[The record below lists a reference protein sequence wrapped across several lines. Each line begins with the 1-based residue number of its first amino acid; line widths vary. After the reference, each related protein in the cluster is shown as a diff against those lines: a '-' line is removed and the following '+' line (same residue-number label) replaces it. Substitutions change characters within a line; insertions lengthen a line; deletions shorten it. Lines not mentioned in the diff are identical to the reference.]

1 MSDFLDYYKNAEQ
14 KRAITEEEKL
24 ELHKKHK
31 LISARRHQLEEAD
44 TFYTGDDDDI
54 TINEGKRIYKRPV
67 RMPVRTAPAPA
78 PLPRPNPAPRPV
90 PAPAPA
96 PRPAPA
102 PKPAPAPAPAPVI
115 PDDFETPAAPVRDP
129 FDEVI
134 PSGIPAP
141 KKRRIR
147 TIDESTNSALKEA
160 YSMMDEMQHKIETMF
175 YRYGMAGLEKINEC
189 MEEVFE
195 NIVNPKPV
203 EPEIKYIEKP
213 VVVQKPKKK
222 IVKKTTITE
231 TTTSEP
237 KVKTKKPA
245 EMTPEKVQQA
255 FEDINNSFDVA
266 QIGTSLSE
274 ANNSLNK
281 SESIAAKTMKKVQA
295 QAMMLE
301 QAMNKKNESSTQE
314 AEENY
319 VQPEEIDI
327 VDDDVVD
334 DPIAEAKNYDDVE
347 ITDDGHTANISDL
360 PSTASD
366 EK

>member
-102 PKPAPAPAPAPVI
+102 PKPAPVPAPAPVI
-115 PDDFETPAAPVRDP
+115 PDDFETPVAPVRDP

-147 TIDESTNSALKEA
+147 TIEESTNSALKEA

-213 VVVQKPKKK
+213 VVVQ
-222 IVKKTTITE
+222 
-231 TTTSEP
+231 
-237 KVKTKKPA
+237 KPA